1 MSKTS
6 KILVTV
12 GAILA
17 LSFSMCSVAFATGGV
32 PGGNNN
38 NNDTN
43 KTGGENNT
51 ATCKPEDQKAYP
63 NLEFVSDEKMKAEAT
78 STTKTTHKPAY
89 CGKQYVTIGS
99 EQVLYHVYGDNN
111 GACATASIAATDANR
126 CEGDSTNLTKIVQT
140 IINTI
145 TYVIGIIAVIM
156 IILGG
161 ISYATSQGDAAK
173 VKKGKD
179 TILYGIIGLV
189 IAILAY
195 AIINFVLQALS

>member
-1 MSKTS
+1 MKKKTFIALAS
-6 KILVTV
+6 FAL
-12 GAILA
+12 AILIA
-17 LSFSMCSVAFATGGV
+17 GSAFATGGE
-32 PGGNNN
+32 
-38 NNDTN
+38 T
-43 KTGGENNT
+43 
-51 ATCKPEDQKAYP
+51 TCTPDNPTTQTAYP
-63 NLEFVSDEKMKAEAT
+63 NLQFVEPGGSHDTEKTAF
-78 STTKTTHKPAY
+78 
-89 CGKQYVTIGS
+89 CGTQYITVSGEQKQYDVWGT
-99 EQVLYHVYGDNN
+99 NN
-111 GACATASIAATDANR
+111 GACATAAIAATDANR
-126 CEGDSTNLTKIVQT
+126 CDAGSTNLTKIVQT